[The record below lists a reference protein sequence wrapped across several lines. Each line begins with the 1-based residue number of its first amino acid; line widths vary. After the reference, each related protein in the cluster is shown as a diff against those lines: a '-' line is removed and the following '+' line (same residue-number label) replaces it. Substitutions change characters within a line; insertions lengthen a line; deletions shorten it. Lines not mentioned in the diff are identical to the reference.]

1 MDRPTTPAAE
11 GGQIYRWLVA
21 ATQSGGSQRSVDS
34 QEATLSRRGLL
45 IRADKRARE
54 LAGLKIG
61 AGDVVAL
68 SMGNVPEFL
77 VLLLAVSKLGAVVM
91 PVDPANGDRSL
102 LGACARLRVRAVIRR
117 PRGLENAPLC
127 YPEGYRLTA
136 RRKLSGSLLDLDVL
150 EPPQDHPG
158 ALPEGTEFVFET
170 AGADGTLRDIARTG
184 AHLQAIGEATR
195 ELLGLDAG
203 THIACA
209 QPLTSPRFFDPVLF
223 GWLASEARLVIAD
236 NPSLLALLLSHPS
249 YERLVVVDLLYNF
262 QIAAR
267 DLKAAGLTRE
277 LTAVLPQATIATSH
291 AKPLKQAFGAD
302 PIQLLLLEE
311 VGVLAARTMKRNE
324 RYRLAPGI
332 ELRPGEADEG
342 EREVLCR
349 SALPVHATPAPPA
362 GEVGSPA
369 DEPGWM
375 HTGYLGRF
383 TAGELAEVPDRNDRL
398 VNLEGRRASLDA
410 IEAALRQHRRIT
422 WVEAVVESDVDGN
435 PHVHAYYRATGVTP
449 LDDLDE
455 HAVATLPPY
464 LVPRLFTREE
474 DDDEAA
480 AAT

>member
-1 MDRPTTPAAE
+1 MDRPTSP
-11 GGQIYRWLVA
+11 GQIYRWLVA
-21 ATQSGGSQRSVDS
+21 AVDAGGSQRSVDS

-54 LAGLKIG
+54 LAALKIG
-61 AGDVVAL
+61 PGDVVAL

-127 YPEGYRLTA
+127 YPEGYRLAA
-136 RRKLSGSLLDLDVL
+136 RRKLAGSLLDLDLL
-150 EPPQDHPG
+150 EAPADHPAALLPAG
-158 ALPEGTEFVFET
+158 AEFVFEV

-184 AHLQAIGEATR
+184 DHLRAIGEATR

-223 GWLASEARLVIAD
+223 GWLASDARLVIAD
-236 NPSLLALLLSHPS
+236 NPTLLALLPSHPS

-262 QIAAR
+262 QGAAR

-277 LTAVLPQATIATSH
+277 LTAVLPQATIAASH
-291 AKPLKQAFGAD
+291 ARPLKAAFGAD
-302 PIQLLLLEE
+302 PVQLLLLEE
-311 VGVLAARTMKRNE
+311 IGVLAARTMKRGE
-324 RYRLAPGI
+324 RYRRAPGV
-332 ELRPGEADEG
+332 ELRPGAARDDG

-349 SALPVHATPAPPA
+349 PPLPSHTLPPAPA
-362 GEVGSPA
+362 GEVGGPVA
-369 DEPGWM
+369 DEPGFL
-375 HTGYLGRF
+375 HTGYVGRF
-383 TAGELAEVPDRNDRL
+383 VAGELAEVPDRLDRL

-422 WVEAVVESDVDGN
+422 AVEAVVESDVDGN
-435 PHVHAYYRATGVTP
+435 PYVHAYYRATGVTD

-464 LVPRLFTREE
+464 LVPRQFTREDE
-474 DDDEAA
+474 DDDAPRPDA
-480 AAT
+480 